1 MSEVRDNNWLDK
13 IKDLLGDTPK
23 DKDDLISLL
32 DTAAK
37 NNLITQDIFQ
47 MMLGVFSV
55 SEIPVRE
62 IMIPRPHMITIN
74 VNEELNA
81 VVNKVIESGHS
92 RFPVIHDKPDEI
104 LGILHAKDLLKNQIV
119 SSDDFDLHDYIR
131 PAKFIPES
139 KRLNIL
145 LNEFKASRNHIAI
158 VIDEH
163 SNISGLITLE
173 DLIEEII
180 GEIDDEHDISSKELI
195 IQQAN
200 NKYIIDALLPLD
212 DFNEKFNCKLI
223 DEDIE
228 TIGGFI
234 VNKFEKVP
242 KKQETFEIDGFLF
255 TVLSADSKKINRV
268 QLTIKKE
275 QKRIEATLS
284 INIFCLICSIILPI

>member
-1 MSEVRDNNWLDK
+1 M
-13 IKDLLGDTPK
+13 I
-23 DKDDLISLL
+23 
-32 DTAAK
+32 
-37 NNLITQDIFQ
+37 
-47 MMLGVFSV
+47 LGVFSV

-81 VVNKVIESGHS
+81 VVNKVIDSGHS

-119 SSDDFDLHDYIR
+119 TSDDFDLHDYIR

-163 SNISGLITLE
+163 SNISGLVTLE

-212 DFNEKFNCKLI
+212 EFNKNFNCMLI

-234 VNKFEKVP
+234 INKFEKVP
-242 KKQETFEIDGFLF
+242 KKQETFEIDGLLF
-255 TVLSADSKKINRV
+255 TVLSVDSKKISRV

-275 QKRIEATLS
+275 QKNT
-284 INIFCLICSIILPI
+284 

>member
-1 MSEVRDNNWLDK
+1 MSEVKDNNWLDK

-23 DKDDLISLL
+23 DKKDLITLL

-37 NNLITQDIFQ
+37 NSLITQDIFQ
-47 MMLGVFSV
+47 MILGVFSV

-81 VVNKVIESGHS
+81 VVTKVIESGHS

-104 LGILHAKDLLKNQIV
+104 LGILHAKDLLKNQII
-119 SSDDFDLHDYIR
+119 SSNDFDLHDYIR

-163 SNISGLITLE
+163 SNISGLVTLE

-200 NKYIIDALLPLD
+200 NKYIIDALLSLD
-212 DFNEKFNCKLI
+212 NFNQKFDCNLV
-223 DEDIE
+223 DNDIE
-228 TIGGFI
+228 TIGGFLI
-234 VNKFEKVP
+234 NKFEKVP
-242 KKQETFEIDGFLF
+242 KKQETLETEGFLF
-255 TVLSADSKKINRV
+255 TVLSADSKKINRI
-268 QLTIKKE
+268 QLTIRKDLKK
-275 QKRIEATLS
+275 T
-284 INIFCLICSIILPI
+284 